1 METAIG
7 SKEEFLHRRLAI
19 QAAIQRVKKAVPYNR
34 GGHGRKRKM
43 KSLED
48 YQHLEK
54 RYVEQKLH
62 VYSRMLIDFCV
73 KHQAATLLLVNQQ
86 EKEEIA
92 KDDQFLLFFWS
103 YYSLKEKI
111 TYKAAKAGIQLIVE

>member
-1 METAIG
+1 
-7 SKEEFLHRRLAI
+7 
-19 QAAIQRVKKAVPYNR
+19 
-34 GGHGRKRKM
+34 M

-62 VYSRMLIDFCV
+62 VYSRMLIDFCI

-92 KDDQFLLFFWS
+92 KADQFLLKNWS

-111 TYKAAKAGIQLIVE
+111 TYKAAKAGMQLIVE